1 MEIKP
6 VIQQKAPNYPTIE
19 RYIENPGMLAQHM
32 PAKWIKNKIA
42 ATSLATFILCGI
54 PEKES
59 RQATI
64 TETAIHQNAENNKPE
79 LTQNEPA
86 DSVHVAPVFAHG
98 EGAGASGCVVMSPP
112 VFISEQE
119 ALDLIF
125 GKLKEEGFIIETQ
138 NTDSI
143 SFKSDQIAISCIS
156 DEEMKKKPKVD
167 VVIKLDGY
175 DKTRNFAIEYVS
187 YYDYEL
193 FAEKENR
200 YWCSV
205 AEYKTK
211 EAAEIIRE
219 NMVKNNTMNSV
230 VFYDPITNAEYLRGQ
245 SWEKSEED
253 AIENSKN
260 ELLAQ
265 VTDFI
270 NWVKKEGLIK
280 E

>member
-6 VIQQKAPNYPTIE
+6 VSQKKDPKYPTID
-19 RYIENPGMLAQHM
+19 RYIANPGMLGQHM
-32 PAKWIKNKIA
+32 PAKWVKNKIA
-42 ATSLATFILCGI
+42 ATSLATFILCSI

-59 RQATI
+59 KQATLS
-64 TETAIHQNAENNKPE
+64 EMAIHQKTENNKPE
-79 LTQNEPA
+79 SLKNEPK
-86 DSVHVAPVFAHG
+86 DSVQVAPVFVHG
-98 EGAGASGCVVMSPP
+98 DGAGATGCIVMSPP

-119 ALDLIF
+119 ALELIF

-156 DEEMKKKPKVD
+156 DEEMKKYPKVD

-187 YYDYEL
+187 VEDYEL
-193 FAEKENR
+193 FAAKDNL
-200 YWCSV
+200 YGCSV
-205 AEYKTK
+205 SQYDTK
-211 EAAEIIRE
+211 QAAEIIRD
-219 NMVKNNTMNSV
+219 NMAKNNTMNSV
-230 VFYDPITNAEYLRGQ
+230 VFYDPISVAEYKNGK
-245 SWEKSEED
+245 SWEKTHKDAVED
-253 AIENSKN
+253 SKK